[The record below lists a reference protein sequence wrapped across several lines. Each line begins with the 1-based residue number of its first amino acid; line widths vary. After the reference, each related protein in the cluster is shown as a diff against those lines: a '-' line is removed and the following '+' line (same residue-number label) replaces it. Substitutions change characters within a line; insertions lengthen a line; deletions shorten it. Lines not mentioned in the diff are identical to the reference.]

1 MPKSIPFCDFRKA
14 KRGEC
19 MKPIIDLTKEYGVVL
34 DGGGARGAYQ
44 IGAWKA
50 LSEAGVKINAV
61 AGTSVG
67 ALNGALICMGD
78 VETAERI
85 WNEITFSHVMDVDD
99 EWMERLFSKENSFRE
114 IIGEAIKVLSD
125 GGVNISPLRNLIH
138 EYVDEDRIRKSGVEL
153 CLLTFSVSQ
162 MKELDLSIHDIPEGL
177 LEDFLLASA
186 YLVGFKNERLHG
198 QKYLDGG
205 VVNNFPINSL
215 IKRGYKD
222 IIQIRI
228 YGMGRVP
235 RAKKDEDTN
244 LYEIAPKVK
253 LGSII
258 EFHKKRSRQNFKIG
272 YYDAKRMLYGL
283 AGRIYYIEQTREEWY
298 YNMILNELDEK
309 ERAEIAFTLRLSKK
323 VSNQK
328 LYLAMLEASAK
339 LLQVPKYRIYT
350 VQELEQRVSEK
361 YQKKKDEINLPRFV
375 HVLMSLRKDYEMNL
389 KGRSFLTLKDFTP
402 EEILYLLDLAAEL
415 KEKKKQGITGNSLKG
430 KNIALI
436 FEKPSTR
443 TRCAFTV
450 GANDEGGF
458 PTYLSQH
465 DIQLGYK
472 ESVKDTA
479 RVLGR
484 MFDGIEFRGF
494 KHEHVEQLAEYS
506 GVPVWNGLTDEYHPT
521 QILADL
527 LTMKE
532 HFGYLKGLNF
542 VYLGDGRNNM
552 ANSLMIGCAK
562 VGVNVSIIAPKELWP
577 NEELV
582 ATCKEYAK
590 ESGATVNITASV
602 DAVEGADVLYT
613 DVWCSMGEE
622 DKTVERVALLHPYQI
637 NKALMDKTGKERT
650 IFMHCLPAVKGNEVT
665 EEVFEKYAD
674 VVFDEAENRL
684 HTIKAIMVATLGE

>member
-1 MPKSIPFCDFRKA
+1 
-14 KRGEC
+14 
-19 MKPIIDLTKEYGVVL
+19 MKPVIDLEKEYGLVL

-50 LSEAGVKINAV
+50 LVEAGVKINAI

-78 VETAERI
+78 LEKAEQI
-85 WNEITFSHVMDVDD
+85 WKEITFSRVMDVDD
-99 EWMERLFSKENSFRE
+99 AWMESVFQRESSIRE
-114 IIGEAIKVLSD
+114 ILGTFLKHLSE
-125 GGVNISPLRNLIH
+125 GGVDVTPLRQLIH
-138 EYVDEDRIRKSGVEL
+138 ENIDEEQIRRSGIEF
-153 CLLTFSVSQ
+153 CLMTFSVTQ
-162 MKELDLSIHDIPEGL
+162 MKEIDLSIHDIPEGL

-186 YLVGFKNERLHG
+186 YLIGFKNEKLHG
-198 QKYLDGG
+198 ETYLDGG
-205 VVNNFPINSL
+205 VINNFPINSL
-215 IKRGYKD
+215 IERGYENL
-222 IIQIRI
+222 IQIRI
-228 YGMGRVP
+228 YGPGRVP
-235 RAKKDEDTN
+235 KAKRTEN
-244 LYEIAPKVK
+244 GIFYEIAPKVK

-258 EFHKKRSRQNFKIG
+258 EFRKERSQQNLKIG
-272 YYDAKRMLYGL
+272 YYDAKRMIYGL
-283 AGRIYYIEQTREEWY
+283 SGRIYYIEQTEEECY
-298 YNMILNELDEK
+298 YNKIIKNLSEM
-309 ERAEIAFTLRLSKK
+309 ERAEILFTLRLPRHLTDTE
-323 VSNQK
+323 

-339 LLQVPKYRIYT
+339 LLRVPKYHIYT
-350 VQELEQRVSEK
+350 IHELEQAVEAK
-361 YQKKKDEINLPRFV
+361 YDRKKNQLNLPRFV
-375 HVLMSLRKDYEMNL
+375 HIFMGIRKDREMNL
-389 KGRSFLTLKDFTP
+389 KGRHFLTLKDFTA
-402 EEILYLLDLAAEL
+402 EEIMYLVDLAADL
-415 KEKKKQGITGNSLKG
+415 KAKKKQGITGNSLKG

-450 GANDEGGF
+450 GAQDEGGI
-458 PTYLSQH
+458 PTYLSEH
-465 DIQLGYK
+465 DIQLGHK

-494 KHEHVEQLAEYS
+494 KHEHVEILAKYS

-532 HFGYLKGLNF
+532 QFGYVKGLNF

-562 VGVNVSIIAPKELWP
+562 VGVNFKIVAPKELWP
-577 NEELV
+577 EESLV
-582 ATCKEYAK
+582 ELCKAYGK
-590 ESGATVNITASV
+590 ESGADVVVTEDTA
-602 DAVEGADVLYT
+602 AVEGADVLYT

-622 DKTVERVALLHPYQI
+622 DKAAERVALLHPYQI
-637 NKALMDKTGKERT
+637 NQELMNRTGKENS

-665 EEVFEKYAD
+665 EDVFEKYAD

-684 HTIKAIMVATLGE
+684 HTIKAVMVATLGE